1 MSDHKNRGAATFL
14 YPFEADRA
22 LVAATFA
29 KRICS
34 DRSTEAEVEFM
45 CKFMDMPVDECW
57 FEDAGYYAVAA
68 ASLANERVGSASDDR
83 KAVGA

>member
-45 CKFMDMPVDECW
+45 CKFMDMPIDECW
-57 FEDAGYYAVAA
+57 FEDAGAYA
-68 ASLANERVGSASDDR
+68 D
-83 KAVGA
+83 AVGFLTGKSIDSAA